1 MAEDSIA
8 NRLDTIIALLKLAHR
23 DTLAGIRNE
32 LLGDDASKA
41 LLERTENDA
50 IDAGTLKKE
59 VAKETG
65 ESERTI
71 QRRIADLVALGA
83 LAKEGAG
90 RNVSYRST
98 GLI

>member
-1 MAEDSIA
+1 MPDDSIA
-8 NRLDTIIALLKLAHR
+8 NQLDTIIALLKLAHR

-32 LLGDDASKA
+32 LLDDDASKT
-41 LLERTENDA
+41 LLEKTENGA

-59 VAKETG
+59 VAKASG
-65 ESERTI
+65 ESERTV
-71 QRRIADLVALGA
+71 QRRIADLVAMGA

-90 RNVSYRST
+90 PTTTYKST